1 MSKSK
6 FPGMQHL
13 SREILRR
20 VRRIDFI
27 AEYGVPE
34 MMKMYPNL
42 MGPPAVQP
50 ALEQTRLIP

>member
-1 MSKSK
+1 
-6 FPGMQHL
+6 MQHL

-42 MGPPAVQP
+42 MGTPAVQP
-50 ALEQTRLIP
+50 ALE

>member
-1 MSKSK
+1 
-6 FPGMQHL
+6 MQHL

-50 ALEQTRLIP
+50 ALEQARLIP